1 MTPRMALKIAAA
13 RSAPLRL
20 HLAERADSTSLSR
33 PPSGRR
39 PGGQSWMRACV
50 LANFPDAPNPP
61 LSLLS
66 LSCGAC
72 LAERKDVPAGVKKG
86 PRGRRATSTTF
97 PDAPNPPLLLLSL
110 SCGACLAERKDAPA
124 GAKKARGVG
133 GEQAQHFL
141 MRPTPG
147 CYFCPCPAALAL
159 LKERMPLRGQKKA
172 RGVGGQQAKRND

>member
-1 MTPRMALKIAAA
+1 T
-13 RSAPLRL
+13 
-20 HLAERADSTSLSR
+20 
-33 PPSGRR
+33 
-39 PGGQSWMRACV
+39 
-50 LANFPDAPNPP
+50 FPDAPNPP
-61 LSLLS
+61 LS
-66 LSCGAC
+66 
-72 LAERKDVPAGVKKG
+72 
-86 PRGRRATSTTF
+86 
-97 PDAPNPPLLLLSL
+97 LLSL